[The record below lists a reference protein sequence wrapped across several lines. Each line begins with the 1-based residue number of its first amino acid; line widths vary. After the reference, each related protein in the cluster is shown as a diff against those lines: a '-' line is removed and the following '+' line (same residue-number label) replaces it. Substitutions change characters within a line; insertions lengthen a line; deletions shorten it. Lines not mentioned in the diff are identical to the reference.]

1 MEVKKK
7 YIIIPIITIIGILS
21 IISLF
26 KILSYRLTILRVEK
40 ELLSYYNLNQVD
52 SIKDNS
58 IELEFCL
65 KEPPSEYNITKLVNY
80 YLSQL
85 YDVKNKIK
93 IDKDTYSYK
102 HLWVQDD
109 KYYYEQ
115 FADNYAWYIQDE
127 NIDIDYAI
135 SELEKIFIHK
145 NDEWF
150 ISVDTNEKC
159 DLPYGYYFIYDKRKF
174 KKLDNV
180 KKVTNVKLIDK
191 LDFDN
196 QKFKETPFHIEVTY
210 IDKKD
215 VEQKQKRFV
224 TYDQDTKL
232 WSVGLNHFYF
242 DDDSE
247 AKIRLC
253 HHAYDKEREEVEK
266 RIEKEMEE
274 MQRQKLE
281 YEENL
286 SIEERYFN
294 PVFG

>member
-1 MEVKKK
+1 MKKK
-7 YIIIPIITIIGILS
+7 YIIIQIIIIIGILS
-21 IISLF
+21 IVSLF
-26 KILSYRLTILRVEK
+26 KILSYRLTVFKIEK

-52 SIKDNS
+52 SIKDNR
-58 IELEFCL
+58 IELEFYL
-65 KEPPSEYNITKLVNY
+65 KEPPSEYNITRLVNY

-85 YDVKNKIK
+85 YDVKNNKR
-93 IDKDTYSYK
+93 IDKDMYSYK

-115 FADNYAWYIQDE
+115 FADNYAWYIHNE

-135 SELEKIFIHK
+135 RELEKIFIHK

-150 ISVDTNEKC
+150 ISVDANEKN
-159 DLPYGYYFIYDKRKF
+159 DLPYGYYYIYVKRKF
-174 KKLDNV
+174 EKLDNV
-180 KKVTNVKLIDK
+180 KRVTNVKIIDK
-191 LDFDN
+191 IDFDN
-196 QKFKETPFHIEVTY
+196 QKFKHNPIDIEVTY
-210 IDKKD
+210 IDKNN

-224 TYDQDTKL
+224 TYDKDTKL
-232 WSVGLNHFYF
+232 WIVGLNHFYF
-242 DDDSE
+242 VDDSE

-253 HHAYDKEREEVEK
+253 HHAYDKEREEEEK